1 MEETQV
7 VITTYR
13 VPAAK
18 VKGLNVNTCACGA
31 HVWCLPFNESL
42 AKWKSHHRSPFRDIV
57 EKHGMAPPE
66 PQLSHHVILASP
78 QDAHLVTSRRWRV
91 YPSKV
96 RTRHRVEL
104 KGGTR
109 RGLPLQRLIMG
120 REKCV
125 RLLNGYGCDVRRE
138 NLKQM
143 TRKEIAADR
152 RGRKTAEKTAQVAVA
167 CSC

>member
-18 VKGLNVNTCACGA
+18 VKGLHVNHCHCGD

-42 AKWKSHHRSPFRDIV
+42 TKWESHQRSPIRDIV

-66 PQLSHHVILASP
+66 PTASHHVILASP
-78 QDAHLVTSRRWRV
+78 QDAHLVSERKWRV
-91 YPSKV
+91 FPSRM
-96 RTRHRVEL
+96 RTRHKIEL
-104 KGGTR
+104 RGGTR

-120 REKCV
+120 REACV
-125 RLLNGYGCDVRRE
+125 RIVNRNGCDVRRE

-152 RGRKTAEKTAQVAVA
+152 RGRKTVAVVA
-167 CSC
+167 